1 MPYLF
6 PWLMIYDNTLLVYI
20 LIYQGSKSL
29 KFILHFDMFLFAKIL
44 CASQNALKSRGY
56 NIFKH
61 FLNDIKGMLNDLV
74 FVYQK
79 KSLN

>member
-1 MPYLF
+1 
-6 PWLMIYDNTLLVYI
+6 MIYDNTLLVYN
-20 LIYQGSKSL
+20 LIYQGYKSL
-29 KFILHFDMFLFAKIL
+29 KLILHFDMFLFAKIL
-44 CASQNALKSRGY
+44 CASENALKSRGF

-61 FLNDIKGMLNDLV
+61 FFFNDIKGMLNDLV